1 MAKSTI
7 EKRQIKPTLNA
18 VRYTKD
24 ELIDF
29 CTDQF
34 YEEVATSTKVYFQD
48 KVAEEGQIRPRTR
61 LEKRLKRI
69 EKIKYRIADFK
80 ARQAEETNEEDIK
93 IYQKGIDLL
102 VDKLDYEE
110 NPTIER
116 QKQEYEKTQDVFT
129 SHSYTEF
136 PLTGKISPIY
146 DNVNCVV
153 VYFDNLTTEEMVSK
167 LENASTLEEKKQI
180 VKDNVEITHM
190 VIREATCSRKCIA
203 LRGKIDGE
211 YSDPSNP
218 HTNCLPPKYA
228 DWANL
233 TEADCEEIANEELKE
248 YVLNKIK

>member
-69 EKIKYRIADFK
+69 EKTK
-80 ARQAEETNEEDIK
+80 AQIDKWAKCLAEETDETHKEQYRKAILICEDR
-93 IYQKGIDLL
+93 
-102 VDKLDYEE
+102 LDYEE

-153 VYFDNLTTEEMVSK
+153 VYYDNLTTEEMVSK

-203 LRGKIDGE
+203 LKGKIDGE

>member
-1 MAKSTI
+1 M
-7 EKRQIKPTLNA
+7 
-18 VRYTKD
+18 
-24 ELIDF
+24 
-29 CTDQF
+29 
-34 YEEVATSTKVYFQD
+34 
-48 KVAEEGQIRPRTR
+48 
-61 LEKRLKRI
+61 
-69 EKIKYRIADFK
+69 
-80 ARQAEETNEEDIK
+80 
-93 IYQKGIDLL
+93 
-102 VDKLDYEE
+102 
-110 NPTIER
+110 ER
-116 QKQEYEKTQDVFT
+116 QKQEYEKTQDVFV

-190 VIREATCSRKCIA
+190 IIREATCSRKCIA

-248 YVLNKIK
+248 YLLNKIK

>member
-1 MAKSTI
+1 MTTATI
-7 EKRQIKPTLNA
+7 EKCSTE
-18 VRYTKD
+18 
-24 ELIDF
+24 ELINICIDN
-29 CTDQF
+29 F
-34 YEEVATSTKVYFQD
+34 YEELATSTKCYFLD
-48 KVAEEGQIRPRTR
+48 TVREENQIRPRTR

-69 EKIKYRIADFK
+69 EEIKEGLNQYEEKQAKATTEEQKEWYQNAILIYRN
-80 ARQAEETNEEDIK
+80 R
-93 IYQKGIDLL
+93 
-102 VDKLDYEE
+102 LDYEK

-146 DNVNCVV
+146 ENVNCVV
-153 VYFDNLTTEEMVSK
+153 VYFDNLTTEKMVSK

-233 TEADCEEIANEELKE
+233 TEADCEEIANKELKE

>member
-1 MAKSTI
+1 MQIKEKEKKKGRKNMAKSTI

-93 IYQKGIDLL
+93 TYQKGIDLL
-102 VDKLDYEE
+102 VDKL
-110 NPTIER
+110 
-116 QKQEYEKTQDVFT
+116 V
-129 SHSYTEF
+129 
-136 PLTGKISPIY
+136 
-146 DNVNCVV
+146 
-153 VYFDNLTTEEMVSK
+153 
-167 LENASTLEEKKQI
+167 
-180 VKDNVEITHM
+180 
-190 VIREATCSRKCIA
+190 
-203 LRGKIDGE
+203 
-211 YSDPSNP
+211 
-218 HTNCLPPKYA
+218 
-228 DWANL
+228 
-233 TEADCEEIANEELKE
+233 
-248 YVLNKIK
+248 

>member
-1 MAKSTI
+1 MTTATI
-7 EKRQIKPTLNA
+7 EKCSTE
-18 VRYTKD
+18 
-24 ELIDF
+24 ELINICIDN
-29 CTDQF
+29 F
-34 YEEVATSTKVYFQD
+34 YEELATSTKCYFLD
-48 KVAEEGQIRPRTR
+48 TVREENQIRPRTR

-69 EKIKYRIADFK
+69 EQTK
-80 ARQAEETNEEDIK
+80 AQIYKWTKCLSEETDETRKEQYRKAILICK
-93 IYQKGIDLL
+93 
-102 VDKLDYEE
+102 DKLDYEE

-116 QKQEYEKTQDVFT
+116 QKQEYEKTQDVFV

-218 HTNCLPPKYA
+218 HTNCLPPKYS

>member
-1 MAKSTI
+1 MTTATI
-7 EKRQIKPTLNA
+7 EKCSTE
-18 VRYTKD
+18 
-24 ELIDF
+24 ELINI
-29 CTDQF
+29 CINKF
-34 YEEVATSTKVYFQD
+34 YEELATSTKCYFLD
-48 KVAEEGQIRPRTR
+48 TVREENQIRPRTR

-69 EKIKYRIADFK
+69 EKTKEQIDKCTK
-80 ARQAEETNEEDIK
+80 CLAEETDEARKEQYRKAILICEDR
-93 IYQKGIDLL
+93 
-102 VDKLDYEE
+102 LDYEE
-110 NPTIER
+110 NPTVER

-153 VYFDNLTTEEMVSK
+153 VYYDNLTTEEMVSK

-211 YSDPSNP
+211 YSDP
-218 HTNCLPPKYA
+218 
-228 DWANL
+228 
-233 TEADCEEIANEELKE
+233 
-248 YVLNKIK
+248 